1 VSEAIISGLKLHEDQ
16 RSPMVEAELKFG
28 GPSHRVWYRVSD
40 SPISDGAETFLVASL
55 LPAMRRGLA
64 LRTSSSVSPKLLQNL
79 PRVQEILHGWDKTL
93 RPVAV
98 AAETRISRNPSDGVG
113 CFFSAGVDSFYTVL
127 KHCPRVTK
135 LIFVHGFDV
144 PLADTRQRATVVAGV
159 RRAAAE
165 LGKPLIE
172 VETNLREMSDL
183 HVGWEYYHGAALA
196 SAALLLSH
204 QFGEVLIP
212 ASHSYAD
219 LFPWGSHPLLDP
231 LWGTEAISFV
241 HDGCEVTRFE
251 KVVQIASHAVALR
264 HLRVCWQNLD
274 GKYNCSRCE
283 KCVRTMISLHI
294 AGALR
299 TCCTFDE
306 PLELSQVAQI
316 QLRGASDRSFVLEN
330 LRAAEQSGRHPE
342 LAEAMKECLQRNAS
356 R

>member
-28 GPSHRVWYRVSD
+28 GPSHRVWYRVYD

-93 RPVAV
+93 RPVEV
-98 AAETRISRNPSDGVG
+98 AAETRISGNPSGGVG

-127 KHCPRVTK
+127 KHCHRITK

-196 SAALLLSH
+196 SVALLLSH
-204 QFGEVLIP
+204 QFGGVLYP
-212 ASHSYAD
+212 GFTPSQN
-219 LFPWGSHPLLDP
+219 LFPWGSHPPRPAVGD
-231 LWGTEAISFV
+231 WEAISFV

-251 KVVQIASHAVALR
+251 KWCTLPRTRWLCAIFVSVGRIWMAS
-264 HLRVCWQNLD
+264 
-274 GKYNCSRCE
+274 Y
-283 KCVRTMISLHI
+283 
-294 AGALR
+294 
-299 TCCTFDE
+299 
-306 PLELSQVAQI
+306 
-316 QLRGASDRSFVLEN
+316 
-330 LRAAEQSGRHPE
+330 
-342 LAEAMKECLQRNAS
+342 
-356 R
+356 